1 MKKLKIFIILVLS
14 TLTSVSCSYFKI
26 PKKTGE
32 KTGNI
37 CTYTAKGEFIGCEPM
52 R

>member
-26 PKKTGE
+26 PKKME
-32 KTGNI
+32 DKSGNI